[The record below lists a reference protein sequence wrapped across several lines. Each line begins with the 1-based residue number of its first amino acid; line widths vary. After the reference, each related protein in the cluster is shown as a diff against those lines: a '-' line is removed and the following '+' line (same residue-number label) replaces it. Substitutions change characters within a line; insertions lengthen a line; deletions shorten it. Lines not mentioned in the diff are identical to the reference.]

1 MTDDTTDEERAYQ
14 QRLADFRRKL
24 SAMAI
29 AVMQKKHLRPL
40 DVAGSFIGCGHGV
53 LEDEFGKELCNQ
65 YFAGMVEE
73 MLPPT
78 SRTPRPGLDS

>member
-29 AVMQKKHLRPL
+29 AVMQKKHPRPL
-40 DVAGSFIGCGHGV
+40 DVAGSYRANQGGAESCQGAWCEARPSWCGGSCTQV
-53 LEDEFGKELCNQ
+53 QRGALSL
-65 YFAGMVEE
+65 
-73 MLPPT
+73 
-78 SRTPRPGLDS
+78 